1 MATTIVLANVT
12 GDKAKAEARA
22 AKVRK
27 ALGNSPIEIGIAPIG
42 GSFNII
48 ATAIDRDWWSKEALA
63 RIVTEWLINALP
75 DANDETETDILLALL
90 VLQAT
95 AGTLFARAADEIER
109 LRKRVAELEAR
120 EQRPDPL
127 SQALNEGDGVYR
139 SWRERNG

>member
-63 RIVTEWLINALP
+63 RIVTERLINALP
-75 DANDETETDILLALL
+75 DANNETETDILLALL
-90 VLQAT
+90 VQQET
-95 AGTLFARAADEIER
+95 AGTQFVSADHEID
-109 LRKRVAELEAR
+109 
-120 EQRPDPL
+120 RP
-127 SQALNEGDGVYR
+127 R
-139 SWRERNG
+139 

>member
-63 RIVTEWLINALP
+63 RIVTERLINALP
-75 DANDETETDILLALL
+75 DANNETETDILLALL
-90 VLQAT
+90 VLQA
-95 AGTLFARAADEIER
+95 RAADGIER

-139 SWRERNG
+139 PWRERNE

>member
-75 DANDETETDILLALL
+75 DANNETETDILLALL
-90 VLQAT
+90 VLQ
-95 AGTLFARAADEIER
+95 ARAADEIER

-120 EQRPDPL
+120 EQRPDLL

-139 SWRERNG
+139 PWRERNE